1 MNISFF
7 KSALSRNHALIDS
20 DEFFENIRLGRWKHE
35 IDALRG
41 CLMNDGKDAYNKK
54 KKLLFA
60 VTLSG
65 NFNGRTELVEY
76 SGLLQGDI
84 DSVANPEQLRDQ
96 LSLDPHVRASF
107 LSPSG
112 QGVKLAIKVPHD
124 PDQHTEYFHTARKYF
139 KDTHGVEL
147 DTSCKD
153 INRLMFVS
161 CDADIKGNE
170 DAVALEVPCSSPS
183 NTLLAPEIYGGK
195 GEDMT
200 KDVYNIEPEDVF
212 FDSTKVFNDPTAS
225 DYEKA
230 EVALKGIFPEDYAV
244 WFKVG
249 CSLKALLGE
258 SGFALW
264 DAWSSKSSKYN
275 SSEMRY
281 KWNSIKQEG
290 GVTGGTVMQHFV
302 PENNSAFSQ
311 QNMPPNHQSLQPREK
326 KKAAAAS
333 AEKILPL
340 DASMC
345 YPSGLV
351 GNLVQFI
358 CENSRYPQPTLALS
372 ASLTFVG
379 TLVGRKVA
387 TEDDIRP
394 NLFTVGLGRTGIG
407 KESARSI
414 IKKIYS
420 QLEIQGFGAEKVT
433 SRTAIERVLSASPSA
448 LFLFD
453 EFGKYVQ
460 SILGEKSSGHVRDV
474 MTALMELYSS
484 SATTFFG
491 TDKANARENPRFV
504 ISQPHT
510 NIYATSTPD
519 SFWEGLTHTAIRDG
533 SLNRF
538 LIFSAEERTARQM
551 TRRIREI
558 PSHLTDDILRLY
570 NLSENI
576 KISSRGRTH
585 NPKTFIDHHGEV
597 IKSHTKFFEPIHR
610 DFGEITCDPDPMTI
624 GYTDES
630 LEVFDDFEDVV
641 WGRADKKNSTSSMW
655 VRASEH
661 AKKIALILTASNFKY
676 EIPVEIA
683 VYSTSLVEVLMKNAI
698 KEIATHLSDN
708 FAEKESKRVERII
721 AEYGKKG
728 VSMSELTQR
737 TRFIKSRQ
745 QRKNLLEDLFE
756 GELINFEC
764 RTSTSGKS
772 TTYYFCE

>member
-1 MNISFF
+1 MNVSFF
-7 KSALSRNHALIDS
+7 KSALSKNHSLIDT
-20 DEFFENIRLGRWKHE
+20 DDFFEYIRLGRWKSE
-35 IDALRG
+35 INILRT
-41 CLMNDGKDAYNKK
+41 CLKDSGKEEYNKK

-65 NFNGRTELVEY
+65 EFNGRTDLVEY

-84 DSVANPEQLRDQ
+84 DNVKNPELLRDQ

-112 QGVKLAIKVPHD
+112 EGVKLAIKVPED
-124 PDQHTEYFHTARKYF
+124 PDHHTDYFNCAKKYF
-139 KDTHGVEL
+139 RENHGVEL
-147 DTSCKD
+147 DNSCKD

-161 CDADIKGNE
+161 HDEDIKGNV
-170 DAVALEVPCSSPS
+170 DAVPLTWSDNAR
-183 NTLLAPEIYGGK
+183 
-195 GEDMT
+195 
-200 KDVYNIEPEDVF
+200 IEGDDITDAVCETSADDIF
-212 FDSTKVFNDPTAS
+212 FDSTKVFTDPTKS

-230 EVALKGIFPEDYAV
+230 EIALKSIFPEEYDV

-258 SGFALW
+258 SGYELW
-264 DAWSSKSSKYN
+264 NSWSSQSSKYN
-275 SSEMRY
+275 PSEMRY
-281 KWNSIKQEG
+281 KWNSISPEG
-290 GVTGGTVMQHFV
+290 GVSAGTVMQHFV
-302 PENNSAFSQ
+302 ADNNNVFNQQSNTPDHQFS
-311 QNMPPNHQSLQPREK
+311 PRAK
-326 KKAAAAS
+326 KEVK
-333 AEKILPL
+333 EKISTEVVPL
-340 DASMC
+340 DSSMC
-345 YPSGLV
+345 YPDGLV
-351 GNLVQFI
+351 GNMVRFI
-358 CENSRYPQPTLALS
+358 CENSRYPQPILALS

-379 TLVGRKVA
+379 TLIGRKVC

-420 QLEIQGFGAEKVT
+420 QLEMQGFGAEKVT
-433 SRTAIERVLSASPSA
+433 SRTAIERVLSATPSA

-504 ISQPHT
+504 ISQPHA

-519 SFWEGLTHTAIRDG
+519 SFWEGLTHTAVRDG

-538 LIFSAEERTARQM
+538 LIFSAVDRTTRQM
-551 TRRIREI
+551 TGRVREI
-558 PSHLTDDILRLY
+558 PQALKEDILRLY
-570 NLSENI
+570 NLTENI
-576 KISSRGRTH
+576 KISSRGRMYDPT
-585 NPKTFIDHHGEV
+585 KFIDHHGEV
-597 IKSHTKFFEPIHR
+597 VDSKTRYRNPIHH

-624 GYTDES
+624 GYSDDS
-630 LEVFDDFEDVV
+630 LEIFDRFEDITLE
-641 WGRADKKNSTSSMW
+641 RADKKNSTASMW

-661 AKKIALILTASNFKY
+661 SKKIALILTASKLLN
-676 EIPVEIA
+676 EIPVEVA
-683 VYSTSLVEVLMKNAI
+683 MYSTNLVDVLMKNAI

-721 AEYGKKG
+721 AEYGEKG
-728 VSMSELTQR
+728 VTMSELTQR

-745 QRKNLLEDLFE
+745 QRKNILEDLYE
-756 GELINFEC
+756 AELINFES
-764 RTSTSGKS
+764 RTSKSGKD
-772 TTYYFCE
+772 TTFYFCE

>member
-1 MNISFF
+1 MNISIF
-7 KSALSRNHALIDS
+7 KSALSKNHALIDTE
-20 DEFFENIRLGRWKHE
+20 DFFEYIRLGRWKSE
-35 IDALRG
+35 INALRT
-41 CLMNDGKDAYNKK
+41 CLNDSGKDAYNKK

-65 NFNGRTELVEY
+65 EFNGRTDLVEY

-84 DSVANPEQLRDQ
+84 DNVKNPELLRDQ

-112 QGVKLAIKVPHD
+112 EGVKLAIKVPQD
-124 PDQHTEYFHTARKYF
+124 PSHHADYFLHAKKYF
-139 KDTHGVEL
+139 RENHGVEL
-147 DTSCKD
+147 DSSCKD

-161 CDADIKGNE
+161 HDEDIKGNT
-170 DAVALEVPCSSPS
+170 DAVALEFHD
-183 NTLLAPEIYGGK
+183 NAR
-195 GEDMT
+195 
-200 KDVYNIEPEDVF
+200 IEGDEDVADAVCGTSADDIF
-212 FDSTKVFNDPTAS
+212 FDSTQVFTDPSKS

-230 EVALKGIFPEDYAV
+230 EIALKSIFPEEYSV

-258 SGFALW
+258 SGFELW
-264 DAWSSKSSKYN
+264 DSWSSQSSKYN
-275 SSEMRY
+275 ASEMRY
-281 KWNSIKQEG
+281 KWNSISPEG
-290 GVTGGTVMQHFV
+290 GVSAGTVMQHFV
-302 PENNSAFSQ
+302 PDNNNVFNQ
-311 QNMPPNHQSLQPREK
+311 QSITPDHQLVPREK
-326 KKAAAAS
+326 KVKEKRAAGL
-333 AEKILPL
+333 IVPL
-340 DASMC
+340 ETSMC
-345 YPSGLV
+345 YPEGLV
-351 GNLVQFI
+351 GDMVRFI
-358 CENSRYPQPTLALS
+358 CENSRYPQPILALS

-379 TLVGRKVA
+379 TLIGRKVC

-394 NLFTVGLGRTGIG
+394 NLFTVGLGKTGIG

-453 EFGKYVQ
+453 EFGKYIQ

-474 MTALMELYSS
+474 MTTLMELYSS

-504 ISQPHT
+504 ISQPHA

-519 SFWEGLTHTAIRDG
+519 SFWEGLTHTAVRDG

-538 LIFSAEERTARQM
+538 LIFSAEDRTARQL
-551 TRRIREI
+551 TKRVREI
-558 PSHLTDDILRLY
+558 PTGLKESILRLY
-570 NLSENI
+570 NLTENI
-576 KISSRGRTH
+576 KISSRGRTYD
-585 NPKTFIDHHGEV
+585 PTKFIDHHGEV
-597 IKSHTKFFEPIHR
+597 VDSKTRYRTLINY

-624 GYTDES
+624 GYSQES
-630 LEVFDDFEDVV
+630 LEIFDRFEDISLD
-641 WGRADKKNSTSSMW
+641 RADKKNSTASMW

-661 AKKIALILTASNFKY
+661 SKKIALILTVSNLLN
-676 EIPVEIA
+676 EIPVEVA
-683 VYSTSLVEVLMKNAI
+683 NYSTNLVDALMKNAI
-698 KEIATHLSDN
+698 QEIATHLSDN

-721 AEYGKKG
+721 AEYGERG
-728 VSMSELTQR
+728 VTMSELTQR

-756 GELINFEC
+756 AELINYES
-764 RTSTSGKS
+764 RTSKSGKD
-772 TTYYFCE
+772 TTFYFCE